1 MLSYTE
7 ENYLK
12 AIFQLSE
19 QNEKVG
25 TNQLAVHLE
34 IKPATANDML
44 RKLKVKEL
52 IDQERYGKI
61 ELTEKGKIR
70 ALLIVRKHR
79 IWETFLVE
87 KLGFKDEDVHV
98 IAEQLEHIQSEELV
112 EKLDAFLGFPEKD
125 PHGKIIPKSF

>member
-12 AIFQLSE
+12 AIFQLGE
-19 QNEKVG
+19 QSEKVG
-25 TNQLAVHLE
+25 TNQLALHLD

-44 RKLKVKEL
+44 RKLKTKEL

-61 ELTEKGKIR
+61 FLTEKGTKR
-70 ALLIVRKHR
+70 ALLIIRKHR

-87 KLGFKDEDVHV
+87 KLGFKDEDVHI
-98 IAEQLEHIQSEELV
+98 IAEQLEHIQSEELI
-112 EKLDAFLGFPEKD
+112 EKLDEFLGYPEKD
-125 PHGKIIPKSF
+125 PHGKMIPKLF